1 MEEGGIVGHEPPVKT
16 GRTPDASPTG
26 MGVGCLRPDVPRA
39 GSGTG
44 SMSFGEGQPAQQWG

>member
-1 MEEGGIVGHEPPVKT
+1 MGEGGIVGHEPPVKT

-26 MGVGCLRPDVPRA
+26 MGVGCLCPKQE
-39 GSGTG
+39 GTG